1 MQKNVLAYLE
11 ATAARFPEQTALA
24 DENSALTFGAL
35 SGRGRSLG
43 TALARIT
50 GVHNRPV
57 AVLAQRSSATVL
69 AFMGVLYSG
78 NYYVPVD
85 PKMPRQRMERLLQ
98 RLRPA
103 ALLYTEEDRRLAED
117 LASFCP
123 VVSVSEGSNTV
134 ADDALLSALRQRVL
148 DVDPVYTIFTSGST
162 GEPKGIVVS
171 HRSVIDFT
179 DWYVETMGIGAGDVL
194 GNQAPFFFDLSVKD
208 LYSSLKS
215 GAAIYIL
222 PKKCFLFPTLLVQA
236 LDDHQ
241 VTTLSW
247 AASAFHLV
255 ANSGVLQKH
264 IPKTLKRVILGGEAL
279 QARQLNIWR
288 RALPQVQYVNVYGP
302 TEVTVD
308 CTCYFIDRE
317 FADHEVIP
325 IGKACANME
334 VLLLDAD
341 GHPVPAGQPGEIC
354 VRGTGLASG
363 YYGDPDKTAA
373 AFVQNP
379 LNPCFRDLLYRTG
392 DIAFEGADGNL
403 RFLSRKDNQIKHAGY
418 RIELGEVEAA
428 LNSLPF
434 LEAAICLFDEE
445 KDKIVCVYQGASTG
459 AEIAVALRALI
470 PKYMLPNIYVPVPQ
484 MPYTAN
490 GKIDRV
496 KLRRDYDGAN

>member
-11 ATAARFPEQTALA
+11 ATAARFPNKTALA
-24 DENSALTFGAL
+24 DENSALTFGDL
-35 SGRGRSLG
+35 SNQGRSLG

-50 GVHNRPV
+50 GVHNRPI

-85 PKMPRQRMERLLQ
+85 HKMPRQRMERLLQ

-103 ALLYTEEDRRLAED
+103 ALLYTEEDRPLAES

-123 VVSVSEGSNTV
+123 VVSVSECINTT
-134 ADDALLSALRQRVL
+134 ADDALLSALRQCVL

-162 GEPKGIVVS
+162 GDPKGIVVS

-179 DWYVETMGIGAGDVL
+179 DWYVETMGIHADDVL

-208 LYSSLKS
+208 LYSALKS
-215 GAAIYIL
+215 GASIYIL

-236 LDDHQ
+236 LDAHA

-264 IPKTLKRVILGGEAL
+264 VPKTLKRVILGGEAL

-288 RALPQVQYVNVYGP
+288 QALPQVQYVNVYGP

-317 FADHEVIP
+317 FADNEVIP

-341 GHPVPAGQPGEIC
+341 GHPVPTGQPGEIC

-392 DIAFEGADGNL
+392 DIAFEGVDGNL

-428 LNSLPF
+428 LNSLPSIQT
-434 LEAAICLFDEE
+434 AICLFDEE
-445 KDKIVCVYQGASTG
+445 KDKIVCVYQGAITG
-459 AEIAVALRALI
+459 AEIAVALRDLI
-470 PKYMLPNIYVPVPQ
+470 PKYMLPNVYIPVLQ